1 MAPPGP
7 KCLIPNGDSQNS
19 HNDAAQIIQKLHQ
32 LEVGQKKIIHLLNNL
47 DKELSAREKR
57 QGQCCFKHN
66 NSSLNNGS
74 IKSTSRSFKT
84 ESFFIHAIPIPI
96 QAKVEITPSTIIL
109 KNWVPQCLKITQMS
123 HFEFSNLS
131 NVWIFT
137 PNITWFSNPVW
148 SKDFI

>member
-96 QAKVEITPSTIIL
+96 QAKVEITPTIIL

-131 NVWIFT
+131 NV
-137 PNITWFSNPVW
+137 
-148 SKDFI
+148 

>member
-57 QGQCCFKHN
+57 QCCFKHN
-66 NSSLNNGS
+66 NISLNNGT

-84 ESFFIHAIPIPI
+84 ESFFIHAIPIP
-96 QAKVEITPSTIIL
+96 AKVEITPTIIM
-109 KNWVPQCLKITQMS
+109 KDWVHSVVGFLSRTTS
-123 HFEFSNLS
+123 HLTIKFSLS
-131 NVWIFT
+131 TMTSSLLPFLST
-137 PNITWFSNPVW
+137 
-148 SKDFI
+148 